1 MRIFIIRHGD
11 PDYQTDSLTPR
22 GRREAE
28 ALAAYIERLQLT
40 HIYCSPLGRAQ
51 QTCRPCAEKLGL
63 PVETLSWT
71 RELTGVYY
79 ELDGFGRLSP
89 FFTPGEV
96 MYSISPTPR
105 YAGWQNQK
113 YFDDPRYYP
122 LVKEMQAGSDALL
135 ARHGYV
141 HEGAL
146 YKIERPSEDRIAV
159 FCHQGLGTTWIS
171 YLLNIPYQA
180 AWAGMWQACTGI
192 TCIRMECRST
202 RFSVPRMLYMGDT
215 THIELAGL
223 EKTER
228 GLSASMTAC

>member
-1 MRIFIIRHGD
+1 
-11 PDYQTDSLTPR
+11 
-22 GRREAE
+22 
-28 ALAAYIERLQLT
+28 
-40 HIYCSPLGRAQ
+40 
-51 QTCRPCAEKLGL
+51 
-63 PVETLSWT
+63 
-71 RELTGVYY
+71 
-79 ELDGFGRLSP
+79 
-89 FFTPGEV
+89 

-113 YFDDPRYYP
+113 YFDDPRYYS